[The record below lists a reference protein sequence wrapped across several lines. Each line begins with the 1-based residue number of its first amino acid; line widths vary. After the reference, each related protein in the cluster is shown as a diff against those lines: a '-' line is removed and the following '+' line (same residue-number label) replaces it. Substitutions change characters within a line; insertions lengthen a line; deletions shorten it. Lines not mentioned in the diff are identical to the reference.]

1 MIFHLTVIIVL
12 LLYQIDSTVR
22 REESFVIDFSKQE
35 EIERQKKEQT
45 FKEDIS
51 KRIDDLIAASRKSGE
66 PIRNI
71 AVDAGSKLKDDRN
84 TDADQ
89 LYKDAE
95 RLAQDLKAG
104 QLEDA
109 REETVELEEQRTKK
123 KEDPKKKEYSG
134 PLKDDRGT
142 DAEQLYKDAERLAQD
157 LKNGQKSNAF
167 DEKYSDE
174 TVDLGGGK
182 KDGGNSDKVYSG
194 PSVLSYTLDGRKASK
209 LPIPAYRCYAGGEVT
224 VIIVV
229 NPQGVVIGAEVKD
242 DISSTDQCLRN
253 FAVRA
258 ARLSRFSQSST
269 APARQTGEI
278 VYRFIAQ

>member
-35 EIERQKKEQT
+35 EIERQIKEMEEME
-45 FKEDIS
+45 KEIAKLDAIRQRLEEKIS
-51 KRIDDLIAASRKSGE
+51 GTST
-66 PIRNI
+66 PVRNI
-71 AVDAGSKLKDDRN
+71 AVDRG
-84 TDADQ
+84 
-89 LYKDAE
+89 
-95 RLAQDLKAG
+95 
-104 QLEDA
+104 
-109 REETVELEEQRTKK
+109 
-123 KEDPKKKEYSG
+123 G

-167 DEKYSDE
+167 EEKYSDDA
-174 TVDLGGGK
+174 VDLGGGGK
-182 KDGGNSDKVYSG
+182 KDKGKSDKVYSG

-229 NPQGVVIGAEVKD
+229 NPQGSVIGAEVKD

-258 ARLSRFSQSST
+258 ARLSKFSQSST

>member
-35 EIERQKKEQT
+35 EIERQIKEMEEME
-45 FKEDIS
+45 KEIAKLDAIRQRLEEKIS
-51 KRIDDLIAASRKSGE
+51 GTST
-66 PIRNI
+66 PVRNI
-71 AVDAGSKLKDDRN
+71 AVDN
-84 TDADQ
+84 
-89 LYKDAE
+89 
-95 RLAQDLKAG
+95 
-104 QLEDA
+104 
-109 REETVELEEQRTKK
+109 
-123 KEDPKKKEYSG
+123 SG

-167 DEKYSDE
+167 EEKYSDDA
-174 TVDLGGGK
+174 VDLGGGGK
-182 KDGGNSDKVYSG
+182 KNNEKSDKAYSG

-229 NPQGVVIGAEVKD
+229 NPQGAVIGAEVKD
-242 DISSTDQCLRN
+242 DISSTDQCLRS

-258 ARLSRFSQSST
+258 ARLSKFSQSST
-269 APARQTGEI
+269 APACQTGEI

>member
-1 MIFHLTVIIVL
+1 MITVIFHLTVIIVL
-12 LLYQIDSTVR
+12 LLYQIDATVR

-35 EIERQKKEQT
+35 EIERQQQEM
-45 FKEDIS
+45 EEME
-51 KRIDDLIAASRKSGE
+51 REIAKMEAIRQRLEEKIAGNST
-66 PIRNI
+66 PVRNI
-71 AVDAGSKLKDDRN
+71 AVDRG
-84 TDADQ
+84 
-89 LYKDAE
+89 
-95 RLAQDLKAG
+95 
-104 QLEDA
+104 
-109 REETVELEEQRTKK
+109 
-123 KEDPKKKEYSG
+123 G

-142 DAEQLYKDAERLAQD
+142 DAEQLYKDAERLAQE

-167 DEKYSDE
+167 EEKYSDDA
-174 TVDLGGGK
+174 VDLGGGGK
-182 KDGGNSDKVYSG
+182 KNNGKSDKAYSG

-229 NPQGVVIGAEVKD
+229 NPQGSVIGAEVKD

-258 ARLSRFSQSST
+258 ARLSKFSQSST

>member
-1 MIFHLTVIIVL
+1 MITVIFHLTVIIVL
-12 LLYQIDSTVR
+12 LLYQIDATVR

-35 EIERQKKEQT
+35 EIERQQQEMEEMEREIAKMEAIRQRLEEK
-45 FKEDIS
+45 IS
-51 KRIDDLIAASRKSGE
+51 ASST
-66 PIRNI
+66 PVRNI
-71 AVDAGSKLKDDRN
+71 AVDRG
-84 TDADQ
+84 
-89 LYKDAE
+89 
-95 RLAQDLKAG
+95 
-104 QLEDA
+104 
-109 REETVELEEQRTKK
+109 
-123 KEDPKKKEYSG
+123 G

-142 DAEQLYKDAERLAQD
+142 DAEQLYRDAERLAQE

-167 DEKYSDE
+167 EEKYSDDA
-174 TVDLGGGK
+174 VDLGGGGK
-182 KDGGNSDKVYSG
+182 KDKGKSDKVYSG

-229 NPQGVVIGAEVKD
+229 NPQGSVIGAEVKD

-258 ARLSRFSQSST
+258 ARLSKFSQSST